1 MNADKILPI
10 DLYHAVSIANLT
22 LESALKVI
30 HVEAGQDHELLPLEP
45 GTLAVICRGGKFEC
59 KALGKEISIVA
70 GQVFLASVED
80 VSEIS
85 RFSETGFEGIVI
97 YAGSDLLINRQRLMF
112 RTITPDELKESG
124 LYIQLMQ
131 SQIERMSDVR
141 VKVVESLLRALIFF
155 LQQLIFCFGY
165 LLLYLI
171 DFFTSFGPV
180 ILQLNQFSLFIHD
193 RSLGLCKFFT
203 VHHISACLKYSSIP
217 AAIAPAK
224 AGISFSKR
232 NSHEKDKN

>member
-1 MNADKILPI
+1 MFEVKWFLFKSEKEMNADKILPI

-112 RTITPDELKESG
+112 RTITPDELRSPALYPADAVTNRANERCPCQSGGIAFAAPLFSSSSKEG
-124 LYIQLMQ
+124 HL
-131 SQIERMSDVR
+131 
-141 VKVVESLLRALIFF
+141 
-155 LQQLIFCFGY
+155 
-165 LLLYLI
+165 
-171 DFFTSFGPV
+171 
-180 ILQLNQFSLFIHD
+180 
-193 RSLGLCKFFT
+193 
-203 VHHISACLKYSSIP
+203 
-217 AAIAPAK
+217 
-224 AGISFSKR
+224 AGR
-232 NSHEKDKN
+232 PG

>member
-1 MNADKILPI
+1 MFEVKWFLFKSEKEMNADKILPI

-155 LQQLIFCFGY
+155 LQRIAVFFQDQKFLFALKKPLLKIRCLAARAGQFFLQGCIFGFLGFALAVQLFQLGAQI
-165 LLLYLI
+165 I
-171 DFFTSFGPV
+171 VFT
-180 ILQLNQFSLFIHD
+180 L
-193 RSLGLCKFFT
+193 
-203 VHHISACLKYSSIP
+203 
-217 AAIAPAK
+217 
-224 AGISFSKR
+224 
-232 NSHEKDKN
+232 

>member
-1 MNADKILPI
+1 MFEVKWFLFKSEKEMNADKILPI

-124 LYIQLMQ
+124 LYDAVTNRANERCPCQ
-131 SQIERMSDVR
+131 SGGIAFARPYF
-141 VKVVESLLRALIFF
+141 LPPAGRAS
-155 LQQLIFCFGY
+155 G
-165 LLLYLI
+165 
-171 DFFTSFGPV
+171 GRP
-180 ILQLNQFSLFIHD
+180 
-193 RSLGLCKFFT
+193 G
-203 VHHISACLKYSSIP
+203 
-217 AAIAPAK
+217 
-224 AGISFSKR
+224 
-232 NSHEKDKN
+232 

>member
-1 MNADKILPI
+1 MNTDKILPI
-10 DLYHAVSIANLT
+10 DLYHAVSTANLT
-22 LESALKVI
+22 LESTLKII
-30 HVEAGQDHELLPLEP
+30 HVEVGQDHELLPLEP

-80 VSEIS
+80 VSDIS

-112 RTITPDELKESG
+112 RTITPDELEESG
-124 LYIQLMQ
+124 LYIRLMQ

-155 LQQLIFCFGY
+155 LQQGGHLADSRHARGKSRDQCFRTPFRKHSRRKSA
-165 LLLYLI
+165 
-171 DFFTSFGPV
+171 DTRSH
-180 ILQLNQFSLFIHD
+180 ND
-193 RSLGLCKFFT
+193 RRFQIGGGR
-203 VHHISACLKYSSIP
+203 Y
-217 AAIAPAK
+217 
-224 AGISFSKR
+224 G
-232 NSHEKDKN
+232 

>member
-1 MNADKILPI
+1 MFEVKWFLKKSEKEMNADKILPI

-112 RTITPDELKESG
+112 RTITPDELEESG
-124 LYIQLMQ
+124 LYIRLMQ

-155 LQQLIFCFGY
+155 LQQGGHLADDRDSEVPPFFHNFALLISRYHHYPVYYFAEKLGM
-165 LLLYLI
+165 
-171 DFFTSFGPV
+171 TSTE
-180 ILQLNQFSLFIHD
+180 LNNK
-193 RSLGLCKFFT
+193 CKS
-203 VHHISACLKYSSIP
+203 HSGISA
-217 AAIAPAK
+217 A
-224 AGISFSKR
+224 
-232 NSHEKDKN
+232 E

>member
-1 MNADKILPI
+1 MFEVKWFLFKSEKEMNADKILPI

-85 RFSETGFEGIVI
+85 RFSETGF
-97 YAGSDLLINRQRLMF
+97 AD
-112 RTITPDELKESG
+112 
-124 LYIQLMQ
+124 Q
-131 SQIERMSDVR
+131 SATSDVPDDYTGR
-141 VKVVESLLRALIFF
+141 TEGVRALYPADAVTNRANERCPCQSGGIAFARPYF
-155 LQQLIFCFGY
+155 L
-165 LLLYLI
+165 
-171 DFFTSFGPV
+171 P
-180 ILQLNQFSLFIHD
+180 
-193 RSLGLCKFFT
+193 
-203 VHHISACLKYSSIP
+203 P
-217 AAIAPAK
+217 AGRASGGRP
-224 AGISFSKR
+224 G
-232 NSHEKDKN
+232 